1 MVREIA
7 GTMPMYARVA
17 VVLLVLLAGGYRIA
31 QELRLFRCGCS
42 CCLSDFLGCI
52 SGEFDGRRHCSVP
65 GRRDALATHDRL
77 GQDAP
82 QDQTVGRNGG
92 YARLRRDG
100 RAGAASG

>member
-1 MVREIA
+1 
-7 GTMPMYARVA
+7 MPIYARVA

-42 CCLSDFLGCI
+42 CCLSDFLDCI

-65 GRRDALATHDRL
+65 GRRDALATQDGRYDRP